1 MVDYVGGAGNDV
13 FTGGVRADTAQ
24 GLDGDDRLDG
34 AGGADALSGG
44 RGDDLLIGGAGD
56 DRLDGGAGIDTASYQ
71 TAASAVRINLAISG
85 TNVSGGAGRDRLTA
99 IENLIGSRFA
109 DTLTG
114 DAGRNELAG
123 GDGDDVLNGG
133 GGNDLLN
140 GGAGIDTASFAG
152 AGAGVFAN
160 VATGSTGGAGND
172 QFVSIENLIGSSFA
186 DTLIGD
192 AGANSLTGSV
202 GNDVLI
208 GGLGDD
214 VLDGGVGIDTA
225 SYADAGSAVAVNL
238 LVSFQQ
244 TGGAGRD
251 RLIGIENVTGSA
263 HDDMLTGNALSNTLV
278 GGLGDDTLNGGLGND
293 VLDGGAGIDTASYA
307 DAALGVKVS
316 LLIAGAQT
324 TGVGADRLIGIEN
337 LTGSAFDD
345 ALVGDNRANTLTGNA
360 GNDLLNGGL
369 GNDILNGGAGS
380 DTASYDGARDRVI
393 VDLLKTGPQSTAS
406 SGSDTLISIENVIG
420 TAFDDVITGNSQANH
435 LSGGLGNDLLDGG
448 SAADTLD
455 GGNGNDTLI
464 GGGGTDVLGGGAGQD
479 RLSGGLGA
487 DRLTGGTGFD
497 RFVYTSTA
505 ESTADAADRITDF
518 AKGDVLDLSAVDAD
532 SVAHG
537 NQAFSIV
544 SAFTRTAGELFLQY
558 NPNSDT
564 TLLRGDTNGDGV
576 ADMLI
581 LFTGDVRT
589 LTTDWVL

>member
-1 MVDYVGGAGNDV
+1 MVDYVGGSGNDR
-13 FTGGVRADTAQ
+13 FTGGVGADTAQ
-24 GLDGDDRLDG
+24 GLDGDDWLDG
-34 AGGADALSGG
+34 AGGNDILNGG

-56 DRLDGGAGIDTASYQ
+56 DQLDGGAGVDTASYE
-71 TAASAVRINLAISG
+71 TAASAVRVNLAVIG

-114 DAGRNELAG
+114 DAGRNVLDGNG
-123 GDGDDVLNGG
+123 GNDLLNGG

-152 AGAGVFAN
+152 AVAGVFAN

-172 QFVSIENLIGSSFA
+172 QFISIENLIGSSYD

-192 AGANSLTGSV
+192 AGANSLVGSV
-202 GNDVLI
+202 GNDLLI

-214 VLDGGVGIDTA
+214 TLDGGVGIDTA
-225 SYADAGSAVAVNL
+225 SYADATGAITVNL
-238 LVSFQQ
+238 LLSFQE

-251 RLIGIENVTGSA
+251 RLISIENVTGSA
-263 HDDMLTGNALSNTLV
+263 HDDKLTGNALSNTLI
-278 GGLGDDTLNGGLGND
+278 GGLGDDILNGGLGND
-293 VLDGGAGIDTASYA
+293 VLDGGAGIDTATYA
-307 DAALGVKVS
+307 DAAVGVKVS
-316 LLIAGAQT
+316 LLITGAQT

-345 ALVGDNRANTLTGNA
+345 VLTGDNRANTLTGGA

-369 GNDILNGGAGS
+369 GNDVLNGGAGI
-380 DTASYDGARDRVI
+380 DTASYEGARDRVI
-393 VDLLKTGPQSTAS
+393 VDLLQTGAQNTAS
-406 SGSDTLISIENVIG
+406 SGLDTLISIENVIG
-420 TAFDDVITGNSQANH
+420 TAFDDVITGNSQANL
-435 LSGGLGNDLLDGG
+435 LSGGLGNDHLDGG
-448 SAADTLD
+448 SGADTLN
-455 GGNGNDTLI
+455 GGNGNDRLTGA
-464 GGGGTDVLGGGAGQD
+464 GGNDVLDGGAGQD
-479 RLSGGLGA
+479 WLFGGLGA
-487 DRLTGGTGFD
+487 DRLTGGASFD
-497 RFVYTSTA
+497 RFVYTSA
-505 ESTADAADRITDF
+505 ADSAVDAADRITDF
-518 AKGDVLDLSAVDAD
+518 AKGDVLDLSAVDANSLVRGD
-532 SVAHG
+532 
-537 NQAFSIV
+537 QTFSIV

-581 LFTGDVRT
+581 LFTGDVRA